1 MKRDSSGHA
10 DFGKWELGIQVLIFL
25 CLIDFALETLPNLS
39 PTQLFWI
46 NAFEVFSV
54 AVFTVEYVVRVIFS
68 RPRRGYVFS
77 FFGIIDILAILPFF
91 IGLGVDLRNL
101 RALRML
107 RLFRILKLA
116 RYSKA
121 MRRFHRAFVISKEEI
136 VLFLVTACILFYLA
150 GMGIYY
156 FEYQAQ
162 PEVFTS
168 MFDGLWWSVATLTTV
183 GYGDAYP
190 ITAGGKLFTFIILIL
205 GLGIIAV
212 PTGMVASALAK
223 SRNEEDELQ
232 AVKEE
237 VEQGGTGQPATRP
250 VLDSEDSDKPQ
261 PESEGRPR

>member
-10 DFGKWELGIQVLIFL
+10 DFGKWEIGIQILIFL
-25 CLIDFALETLPNLS
+25 CLIDFALETLPNLTES
-39 PTQLFWI
+39 QQYWI
-46 NAFEVFSV
+46 KAFEVFSV
-54 AVFTVEYVVRVIFS
+54 SMFSIEYLIRVFFS
-68 RPRRGYVFS
+68 RPRRGYIFS
-77 FFGIIDILAILPFF
+77 FFGLIDLIAILPFF

-116 RYSKA
+116 RYSRA

-136 VLFLVTACILFYLA
+136 VLFLMTACILLYLS

-156 FEYQAQ
+156 FEHRAQ

-168 MFDGLWWSVATLTTV
+168 MFDGLWWAAATLTTV

-190 ITAGGKLFTFIILIL
+190 ITAGGKIFTFVILII

-212 PTGMVASALAK
+212 PTGLVASALAK
-223 SRNEEDELQ
+223 ARNEEDEQ
-232 AVKEE
+232 EPK
-237 VEQGGTGQPATRP
+237 
-250 VLDSEDSDKPQ
+250 
-261 PESEGRPR
+261 

>member
-10 DFGKWELGIQVLIFL
+10 DFGKWEIGIQILIFL

-39 PTQLFWI
+39 ETQLFWI
-46 NAFEVFSV
+46 KAFETFSII
-54 AVFTVEYVVRVIFS
+54 VFTIEYIIRIWGS
-68 RPRRGYVFS
+68 RPRKGYIFS
-77 FFGIIDILAILPFF
+77 FFGVIDLLAILPFYL
-91 IGLGVDLRNL
+91 GLGFDLRNL

-136 VLFLVTACILFYLA
+136 VLFLITAFIMLYLA

-156 FEYQAQ
+156 FEHAAQ
-162 PEVFTS
+162 PEVFRS
-168 MFDGLWWSVATLTTV
+168 MFDGLWWAVATLTTV

-190 ITAGGKLFTFIILIL
+190 ITAGGKVFTFVILII

-223 SRNEEDELQ
+223 ARQEEDADE
-232 AVKEE
+232 
-237 VEQGGTGQPATRP
+237 GQ
-250 VLDSEDSDKPQ
+250 KK
-261 PESEGRPR
+261 

>member
-25 CLIDFALETLPNLS
+25 CLIDFALETLPDLS
-39 PTQLFWI
+39 PAQLFWI
-46 NAFEVFSV
+46 NAFEAFSV
-54 AVFTVEYVVRVIFS
+54 IVFTVEYLARVIFS
-68 RPRRGYVFS
+68 QPRRGYVFS
-77 FFGIIDILAILPFF
+77 FFGIIDLLAILPFF

-121 MRRFHRAFVISKEEI
+121 MRRFYRAFVISREEI

-156 FEYQAQ
+156 FEHQAQ
-162 PEVFTS
+162 PEVFRS

-183 GYGDAYP
+183 GYGDSYP
-190 ITAGGKLFTFIILIL
+190 ITVGGKLFTFVILIL

-223 SRNEEDELQ
+223 ARKEEDDLKTE
-232 AVKEE
+232 
-237 VEQGGTGQPATRP
+237 T
-250 VLDSEDSDKPQ
+250 EDGDD
-261 PESEGRPR
+261 

>member
-10 DFGKWELGIQVLIFL
+10 DFGKWELVIQVLIFL
-25 CLIDFALETLPNLS
+25 CLIEFALETLPNLS
-39 PTQLFWI
+39 PTQQFWLKT
-46 NAFEVFSV
+46 FEVFSV
-54 AVFTVEYVVRVIFS
+54 VVFTVEYLVRVIFS
-68 RPRRGYVFS
+68 RPRRGYGFS
-77 FFGIIDILAILPFF
+77 FFGIIDLLSILPFF
-91 IGLGVDLRNL
+91 IGLSVDLRNL

-156 FEYQAQ
+156 FEHQAQ
-162 PEVFTS
+162 PEVFRS

-183 GYGDAYP
+183 GYGDSYP
-190 ITAGGKLFTFIILIL
+190 ITAGGKLFTFIILII

-223 SRNEEDELQ
+223 ARNEEDEQ
-232 AVKEE
+232 QPEKKE
-237 VEQGGTGQPATRP
+237 VE
-250 VLDSEDSDKPQ
+250 
-261 PESEGRPR
+261 

>member
-25 CLIDFALETLPNLS
+25 CLVNFALETLPNLT

-46 NAFEVFSV
+46 NAFEAFSI
-54 AVFTVEYVVRVIFS
+54 AAFTVEYVIRALTS
-68 RPRRGYVFS
+68 RPRKAYLFS
-77 FFGIIDILAILPFF
+77 FFGIIDLLAILPFF
-91 IGLGVDLRNL
+91 IGLGVGMTNL

-121 MRRFHRAFVISKEEI
+121 MRRFHRAFVITKEEI
-136 VLFLVTACILFYLA
+136 ILFLLTTCILLYLA
-150 GMGIYY
+150 GMGIYH
-156 FEYQAQ
+156 FENQAQ

-168 MFDGLWWSVATLTTV
+168 MFDGLWWAVTTLTTV
-183 GYGDAYP
+183 GYGDSYP
-190 ITAGGKLFTFIILIL
+190 ITVGGKLFTFVILIL

-223 SRNEEDELQ
+223 ARKEEDEQ
-232 AVKEE
+232 KHEK
-237 VEQGGTGQPATRP
+237 QGVGS
-250 VLDSEDSDKPQ
+250 DED
-261 PESEGRPR
+261 E